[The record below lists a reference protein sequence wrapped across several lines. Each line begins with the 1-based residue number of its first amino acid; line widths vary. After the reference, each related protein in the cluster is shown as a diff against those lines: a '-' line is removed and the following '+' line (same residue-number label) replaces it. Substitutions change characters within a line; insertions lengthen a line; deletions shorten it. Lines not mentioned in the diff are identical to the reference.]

1 MKPLIPALILADS
14 LTACATRAPSPAK
27 QEREIA
33 QFNRFGKTA
42 STQEKVQL
50 LDELVRKTNANLA
63 GRGNEV
69 FESIRIS
76 HHCPRSHALDYTLA
90 THPRFAQSLDL
101 KKLNAPATQAKLQN
115 IAQQSVKSLCG
126 DAHTRAAFAS
136 LGITEMR
143 VLLTLHHRVI
153 TQSRTQFSQCH

>member
-76 HHCPRSHALDYTLA
+76 HHYPRSHALDYTLA
-90 THPRFAQSLDL
+90 IHPRFAQSLDL
-101 KKLNAPATQAKLQN
+101 KKNSTRPPPKPSCKTSRSNPLKACAVMPTPAPPL
-115 IAQQSVKSLCG
+115 L
-126 DAHTRAAFAS
+126 RWAS
-136 LGITEMR
+136 PKCVFCSRSITA
-143 VLLTLHHRVI
+143 
-153 TQSRTQFSQCH
+153 